1 MGRRRF
7 FRYGEL
13 PLVLVA
19 LLAGAPRNGYDL
31 LAELGRL
38 FGPAYRPSPGSV
50 YPALRNL
57 AEEGLVEAEEVDGSA
72 TYRPT
77 RDGLTMLQDR
87 REELAA
93 VEHRTGRRVLHDD
106 TVEAAL
112 AELRSRLAA
121 LRGRIDDDLIA
132 EELRAMADRLEA
144 AAGHHPQLEGMR

>member
-19 LLAGAPRNGYDL
+19 LLAGTPRNGYDL

-50 YPALRNL
+50 YPALHNL
-57 AEEGLVEAEEVDGSA
+57 AEEGLVVAEEVDGSA
-72 TYRPT
+72 IYRPT
-77 RDGLTMLQDR
+77 EDGLTMLQDR

-93 VEHRTGRRVLHDD
+93 VEHRTGKRVLHDD
-106 TVEAAL
+106 TVEAAI
-112 AELRSRLAA
+112 AELRSRLAT
-121 LRGRIDDDLIA
+121 LRGRVDDDLIA
-132 EELRAMADRLEA
+132 EELRATAERLETTA
-144 AAGHHPQLEGMR
+144 ENHPQLEGTR